1 MISQKMTDAINE
13 QIKNEFFSYWL
24 YLSMSFALDSM
35 DLKVFSK
42 WFHEQALEEQEHAMK
57 MAKYLMDQGAPVKLK
72 SLDQPETE
80 FESVEQIARMALDH
94 EKWVTEKI
102 NELATLARSENDFAT
117 ENFMQW
123 FVQEQVEEVAT
134 ASELLALTKM
144 ATDPGQ
150 MLVVEDRIMAL
161 REHGGESGE

>member
-1 MISQKMTDAINE
+1 
-13 QIKNEFFSYWL
+13 
-24 YLSMSFALDSM
+24 M
-35 DLKVFSK
+35 DLKVFSR
-42 WFHEQALEEQEHAMK
+42 WFHEQALEEQGHAMK
-57 MAKYLMDQGAPVKLK
+57 MAKYLMDQDARVQLK

-80 FESVEQIARMALDH
+80 FSSVEQIAQMALDH
-94 EKWVTEKI
+94 EKWVTQKI
-102 NELATLARSENDFAT
+102 NELASIARKENDFAT

-134 ASELLALTKM
+134 ASELVALVKM

-161 REHGGESGE
+161 RGASGEKTQ

>member
-1 MISQKMTDAINE
+1 MISEKMTDAINE
-13 QIKNEFFSYWL
+13 QIKNEFYSYWL

-35 DLKVFSK
+35 DLKVFSR

-57 MAKYLMDQGAPVKLK
+57 MAKYILDQGARVKLK

-80 FESVEQIARMALDH
+80 FTSVEQIAQMALDH

-102 NELATLARSENDFAT
+102 NELAAIARLENDFAT

-123 FVQEQVEEVAT
+123 FVQEQVEDVAST
-134 ASELLALTKM
+134 TELHDMVKM
-144 ATDPGQ
+144 ASGPGQ
-150 MLVVEDRIMAL
+150 LFMLENRLYHMVENK
-161 REHGGESGE
+161 E